1 MDKQDYLQAYY
12 ELCKLYFLTH
22 NKKLEQ
28 DIVELEKDIV
38 RIYKVC
44 GRTLAKT
51 YTKAYRDISC
61 HTFVSYNCE
70 KDCLKWQNLAQCGKT

>member
-12 ELCKLYFLTH
+12 EICKLYFLTH

-28 DIVELEKDIV
+28 DIIKLEKDIV

-44 GRTLAKT
+44 GKTLART
-51 YTKAYRDISC
+51 YTRAYKDISS
-61 HTFVSYNCE
+61 TVFVYGRE
-70 KDCLKWQNLAQCGKT
+70 AKDRLKR

>member
-1 MDKQDYLQAYY
+1 MNKQDYLHQYY

-28 DIVELEKDIV
+28 DIIKLEKDIV

-44 GRTLAKT
+44 GRTLART
-51 YTKAYRDISC
+51 YTRAYRDISS
-61 HTFVSYNCE
+61 TVSVYGRGA
-70 KDCLKWQNLAQCGKT
+70 KDCLSR

>member
-22 NKKLEQ
+22 DKKLEQ
-28 DIVELEKDIV
+28 DIIKLEKDIV

-44 GRTLAKT
+44 GKTLART
-51 YTKAYRDISC
+51 YMRAYKDI
-61 HTFVSYNCE
+61 
-70 KDCLKWQNLAQCGKT
+70 LKK